1 MTHYIKQMCR
11 ITLNIILN
19 IKGYTMLYKRVYFR
33 NEEELAKVRM
43 FIRKMRLAED
53 ARNVGIELNAL
64 EEDSG
69 HDGRDFSNTKQDA
82 TSAENKK
89 DAPLP
94 YSCKKM
100 IGMGYAQDV
109 VVKAYEVYKDMI
121 NNAGEGV
128 VVETSLEDII
138 KGMLNG

>member
-1 MTHYIKQMCR
+1 
-11 ITLNIILN
+11 
-19 IKGYTMLYKRVYFR
+19 MLYKRVYFR

-69 HDGRDFSNTKQDA
+69 HDGRDFSNIKQDA

-89 DAPLP
+89 DVSLP